1 MEEYMSVVEGRIDK
15 KKVEKGPW
23 SWFMDIFI
31 HPRAVFTAIAQSE
44 KGVWLKPMLVLTAL
58 VVILSLSAGPA
69 RLLSTQMNAGLPPD
83 DFQYWSEEQQNQFF
97 EGQMAMQSP
106 LFIYI
111 FPLLGSLVGLWLGWF
126 AIGSILHLLM
136 TFAGSRQPQGAY
148 LNLAAWA
155 ALPFAIRSIVQIIA
169 VIATKQV
176 IDDPG
181 LSGFITAGQS
191 GGLDLVR
198 ILLGMVDIYALGFA
212 ALVLLGAP
220 IVSGLKVEKSLWVTA
235 LALAIFVIMAA
246 LPGFFMGQFNGLG
259 TIQPL
264 FLF

>member
-1 MEEYMSVVEGRIDK
+1 MSVVEGRIDE
-15 KKVEKGPW
+15 KKVDKVAW
-23 SWFMDIFI
+23 SWFLDIFI
-31 HPRAVFTAIAQSE
+31 HPREVFSAIAQTE
-44 KGVWLKPMLVLTAL
+44 KGVWLKPMLVLTVL
-58 VVILSLSAGPA
+58 VVILSVSAGPA
-69 RLLSTQMNAGLPPD
+69 RLMNTQMNAGLPPD

-111 FPLLGSLVGLWLGWF
+111 FPLLGSLVGLWVGWF
-126 AIGSILHLLM
+126 AIGSVLHLLM

-169 VIATKQV
+169 VLATRQV

-181 LSGFITAGQS
+181 LSGFIAAGQS
-191 GGLDLVR
+191 GGLDLLR
-198 ILLGMVDIYALGFA
+198 ILLGKVDIYALAFT
-212 ALVLLGAP
+212 ALILLGAP
-220 IVSGLKVEKSLWVTA
+220 IVSGLKAKKSLWVTA
-235 LALAIFVIMAA
+235 LALAIFVILAA
-246 LPGFFMGQFNGLG
+246 LPAFFIGQFNGLG

>member
-1 MEEYMSVVEGRIDK
+1 MSVVEGRIDE
-15 KKVEKGPW
+15 KKVDKGPW
-23 SWFMDIFI
+23 SWFLDIFL
-31 HPRAVFTAIAQSE
+31 HPKKVFSAIARSD
-44 KGVWLKPMLVLTAL
+44 KGLWLKPMLVLTVL
-58 VVILSLSAGPA
+58 MVILSVAAGPA
-69 RLLSTQMNAGLPPD
+69 RLTNTQMNAGQPPE

-136 TFAGSRQPQGAY
+136 TFTGSRKPQGAY

-155 ALPFAIRSIVQIIA
+155 ALPFAIRSLVQIIA
-169 VIATKQV
+169 VLATRQV

-191 GGLDLVR
+191 GGLSLVR
-198 ILLGMVDIYALGFA
+198 ILLSMLDIYALGFA

-220 IVSGLKVEKSLWVTA
+220 IVSGLKAKKSLWVTVIG
-235 LALAIFVIMAA
+235 LVLFVILAA
-246 LPGFFMGQFNGLG
+246 LPGFFMGQFSGLG